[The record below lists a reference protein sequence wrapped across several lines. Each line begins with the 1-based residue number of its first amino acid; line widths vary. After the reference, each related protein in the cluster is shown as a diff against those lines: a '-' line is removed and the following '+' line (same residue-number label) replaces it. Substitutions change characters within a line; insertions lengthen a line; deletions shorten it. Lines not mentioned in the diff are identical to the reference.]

1 MSVDR
6 GLQGRRVRLESTA
19 DMLADVSVGDEGTVR
34 FYRWT
39 PSGYGSLAVD
49 WDNVSGLALIQ
60 GRDAWVLL

>member
-19 DMLADVSVGDEGTVR
+19 DMLADVSVGDESTVR

-49 WDNVSGLALIQ
+49 WDNGSGLALIE